1 MLALKL
7 LWRNWRAGE
16 VKILASALIL
26 AVAVVSCI
34 SIFTDRLE
42 QALIS
47 QSHTFLGADRVIR
60 SSQPIQDKWRLLAA
74 DYDMKTATTTQFASM
89 VFRDDRM
96 HLASVKAV
104 SRGYPLLGQLKV
116 SDVPFA
122 TDAELIKVAQ
132 GVPASGEVWA
142 DSRLLPLLGLKIG
155 DQFTV
160 GEKSLTLTRV
170 IIDEPDRGSNFSA
183 YGARVMMN
191 EEDLAATQVIQPG
204 SRIRYQWLLAA
215 DESVLES
222 FLSQLEPQLSP
233 HERIVD
239 VESAQQGLA
248 KTLDTAQKF
257 LLLSAMIGVLL
268 AGVAI
273 AIAARRF
280 AQRHVDQV
288 ALLKSLG
295 ASSGKVRKIYAVQL
309 LVLGAIAAILGLAIG
324 QGLQTL
330 IASALAS
337 VFPVELSPASWSA
350 YIPGL
355 VTGVV
360 CLLCFV
366 APPLWHL
373 PVVPPI
379 KILRRELEIGGVAFY
394 WQATLGLLAMIVL
407 VAIFSRDLWLSAS
420 IVGAMLVL
428 MVLTALFAALLLRLG
443 SQVGR
448 KVGSVWRLALAS
460 LNRNA
465 QQSVIQMMVFGLAIM
480 LLLTLTSLR
489 TTLIED
495 WQLQLPP
502 ETPNHFLLNVSPA
515 EKDDVIELMQ
525 SQGLTSQYL
534 FPMVR
539 ARLTHINGVEPS
551 EEVKQRAEMLRREA
565 NLSWSESLN
574 DDNKIIEG
582 KWWDQWR
589 EPGVHGISVEA
600 EAAQDLG
607 VGLGDDLRFSVGGL
621 MLEARIASIRTLKW
635 DSMNPNFYF
644 LMSPGALDDFSPTY
658 LTSVFLSPEN
668 KIFVNRLLEQFPT
681 IVVIEMDRVI
691 AQIQSIVAQVSVG
704 IELMLWLVL
713 LGGFMVMWAAV
724 SATMDERKQETALLR
739 ALGSPRK
746 RLLGS
751 LLIEFSLLGGLA
763 GVMAV
768 IGAEVLLL
776 SIQYWVLDMPLQLH
790 VALWVWGTLGAMVLI
805 GALGVFSCRRVV
817 TTPPGLILREVG

>member
-1 MLALKL
+1 MLALRL
-7 LWRNWRAGE
+7 LWRNWRSGE

-42 QALIS
+42 QALVA
-47 QSHTFLGADRVIR
+47 QSHTFLGADRVVR
-60 SSQPIQDKWRLLAA
+60 SSKPIDSAWRELVESHPIE
-74 DYDMKTATTTQFASM
+74 TANTVQFASM
-89 VFRDDRM
+89 VFSGERM

-104 SRGYPLLGQLKV
+104 SEGYPLLGKLTISQQA
-116 SDVPFA
+116 FA
-122 TDAELIKVAQ
+122 TDPQSIRDAQ
-132 GVPASGEVWA
+132 GVPAVGEVWA
-142 DSRLLPLLGLKIG
+142 DSRLLPLLNIELG
-155 DQFTV
+155 DNLSV
-160 GEKSLTLTRV
+160 GEKTLKLTHV

-191 EEDLAATQVIQPG
+191 ELDLAATQVVQPG
-204 SRIRYQWLLAA
+204 SRIRYQWLLAG
-215 DESVLES
+215 DESALLGLLAE
-222 FLSQLEPQLSP
+222 LEPLLTP
-233 HERIVD
+233 HDTVVD

-248 KTLDTAQKF
+248 KTLSTARKF

-295 ASSGKVRKIYAVQL
+295 ASSTRVRQLYALQL
-309 LVLGAIAAILGLAIG
+309 LVLGSAAAVVGLLIG
-324 QGLQTL
+324 QGLQWI
-330 IASALAS
+330 IASAIAS
-337 VFPVELSPASWSA
+337 VFPVALEPASWSA
-350 YIPGL
+350 YLPGL
-355 VTGVV
+355 TTGVV
-360 CLLCFV
+360 CLICFV

-373 PVVPPI
+373 PLIPPI
-379 KILRRELEIGGVAFY
+379 KILRRELQVGSVAFY
-394 WQATLGLLAMIVL
+394 WQASLGLLAMIVL
-407 VAIFSRDLWLSAS
+407 VAIFSNDVWLSVS
-420 IVGAMLVL
+420 IISAMLVL
-428 MVLTALFAALLLRLG
+428 MVMTALFAVLLLRLG
-443 SQVGR
+443 SRVGR
-448 KVGSVWRLALAS
+448 RVGSVWRLALAS

-502 ETPNHFLLNVSPA
+502 ETPNHFLLNISPA
-515 EKDDVIELMQ
+515 EKDTVLELMED
-525 SQGLTSQYL
+525 QGLEPQFL

-539 ARLTHINGVEPS
+539 ARLTHINGLEPS

-565 NLSWSESLN
+565 NLSWTETLN
-574 DDNKIIEG
+574 NDNQIVDG
-582 KWWDQWR
+582 QWWDEWS
-589 EPGVHGISVEA
+589 EPGVYGISVEA
-600 EAAQDLG
+600 EAAEELG
-607 VGLGDDLRFSVGGL
+607 VSLGDDIRFSVGGL
-621 MLEARIASIRTLKW
+621 NLEARVASIRTLKW

-644 LMSPGALDDFSPTY
+644 LMSPGALENFSPMY
-658 LTSVFLSPEN
+658 LTSVYLNPEN
-668 KIFVNRLLEQFPT
+668 KLFINQLLERFPT

-739 ALGSPRK
+739 ALGSSRK

-751 LLIEFSLLGGLA
+751 LWIEFSLLGGLA

-768 IGAEVLLL
+768 FGAEVLLL
-776 SIQYWVLDMPLQLH
+776 SIQHWVLDMPLQAH
-790 VALWVWGTLGAMVLI
+790 FGLWVLGTLGAMLMI
-805 GALGVFSCRRVV
+805 GTLGVFACRRVI
-817 TTPPGLILREVG
+817 TTPPGLILREIG

>member
-1 MLALKL
+1 VLALKL

-16 VKILASALIL
+16 VKILVSALIL

-42 QALIS
+42 QALTS

-60 SSQPIQDKWRLLAA
+60 SSQPIDQAWRLLAKKHDIQSA
-74 DYDMKTATTTQFASM
+74 NTTQFASM
-89 VFRDDRM
+89 VFAGEKM
-96 HLASVKAV
+96 HLAAVKAV
-104 SRGYPLLGQLKV
+104 SPGYPLLGNLTISQQ
-116 SDVPFA
+116 PFA
-122 TDAELIKVAQ
+122 TDPAEIKVAQ
-132 GVPASGEVWA
+132 GVPLSGEVWA
-142 DSRLLPLLGLKIG
+142 DSRLLPLLNVELG
-155 DQFTV
+155 DSLSV
-160 GEKSLTLTRV
+160 GERELVLTRV

-191 EEDLAATQVIQPG
+191 ESDLASTKVIQPG

-215 DESVLES
+215 DESPLS
-222 FLSQLEPQLSP
+222 DFLAQLKPLMTP
-233 HERIVD
+233 HETIVD

-248 KTLDTAQKF
+248 KTLDTARKF

-268 AGVAI
+268 AGIAI

-295 ASSGKVRKIYAVQL
+295 ASSTKVRQIYAVQL
-309 LVLGAIAAILGLAIG
+309 IVLGVIAAVIGLCIG
-324 QGLQTL
+324 QTLQAL
-330 IASALAS
+330 IASAVAS
-337 VFPVELSPASWSA
+337 ALPVALPAASYSA
-350 YIPGL
+350 YLPGII
-355 VTGVV
+355 TGIV
-360 CLLCFV
+360 CLVCFV

-373 PVVPPI
+373 PVIPPI
-379 KILRRELEIGGVAFY
+379 KILRRELQVGGVAFY
-394 WQATLGLLAMIVL
+394 WQASLGLLAMIVL
-407 VAIFSRDLWLSAS
+407 VAIFSSDVWLSVS
-420 IVGAMLVL
+420 IIGAMLVL
-428 MVLTALFAALLLRLG
+428 MFLTALFSMLLLSLG
-443 SQVGR
+443 SHIGR

-480 LLLTLTSLR
+480 LLLTLTGLR

-495 WQLQLPP
+495 WQLQLPA
-502 ETPNHFLLNVSPA
+502 ETPNHFFLNVAPV
-515 EKDDVIELMQ
+515 EKDAVLDLMHTEGVE
-525 SQGLTSQYL
+525 SQFL

-539 ARLTHINGVEPS
+539 ARLTHINGVEPTD
-551 EEVKQRAEMLRREA
+551 EVKQRAEMLRREA
-565 NLSWSESLN
+565 NLSWTETLN

-582 KWWDQWR
+582 KWWDEWQ
-589 EPGVHGISVEA
+589 EPGVYGISVEA
-600 EAAQDLG
+600 QAAEELG
-607 VGLGDDLRFSVGGL
+607 VSLGDDLTFSVGGL
-621 MLEARIASIRTLKW
+621 MLDARVASIRTLKW

-644 LMSPGALDDFSPTY
+644 LMSPGALENFSPTY
-658 LTSVFLSPEN
+658 LTSVYLDPDN
-668 KIFVNRLLEQFPT
+668 KLFINKLLEQFPT

-691 AQIQSIVAQVSVG
+691 AQIQSIVSQVSAG

-739 ALGSPRK
+739 ALGSSRR

-751 LLIEFSLLGGLA
+751 LWIEFSLLGGLA

-768 IGAEVLLL
+768 FGAEVLLL
-776 SIQYWVLDMPLQLH
+776 SIQHWVLDMPLQVH
-790 VALWVWGTLGAMVLI
+790 VGLWLWGTLGAMLLI
-805 GALGVFSCRRVV
+805 GGLGVLSCRRVI
-817 TTPPGLILREVG
+817 TTSPGRILREVV

>member
-1 MLALKL
+1 MLALRL
-7 LWRNWRAGE
+7 LWRNWRSGE
-16 VKILASALIL
+16 VKILASALVL

-42 QALIS
+42 QALVS

-60 SSQPIQDKWRLLAA
+60 SSRPADSQWYKLAEQHSI
-74 DYDMKTATTTQFASM
+74 KTANTVQFASM
-89 VFRDDRM
+89 VFSGERM

-104 SRGYPLLGQLKV
+104 SVGYPLLGKLTISQQV
-116 SDVPFA
+116 FA
-122 TDAELIKVAQ
+122 TDPESIVDAQ
-132 GVPASGEVWA
+132 GVPAAGEVWA
-142 DSRLLPLLGLKIG
+142 DSRLLPLLDIELG
-155 DQFTV
+155 DSLSV
-160 GEKSLTLTRV
+160 GEKALKLTAV
-170 IIDEPDRGSNFSA
+170 IIDEPDRGSSFSA

-191 EEDLAATQVIQPG
+191 ESDLPATQVIQPG
-204 SRIRYQWLLAA
+204 SRIRYQWLLAG
-215 DESVLES
+215 DESVLS
-222 FLSQLEPQLSP
+222 VFLAQLKPLLTP
-233 HERIVD
+233 HETVVD

-248 KTLDTAQKF
+248 KTLSTARKF

-295 ASSGKVRKIYAVQL
+295 ASSTKVRQIYAVQL
-309 LVLGAIAAILGLAIG
+309 IVLGSVAAVIGMLIG
-324 QGLQTL
+324 QGLQWI

-337 VFPVELSPASWSA
+337 VFPVALQTASWSA
-350 YIPGL
+350 YLPGL
-355 VTGVV
+355 ITGVV
-360 CLLCFV
+360 CLICFV

-373 PVVPPI
+373 PLIPPI
-379 KILRRELEIGGVAFY
+379 KILRREMPVSSVAFY
-394 WQATLGLLAMIVL
+394 WQASLGLLAMIVL
-407 VAIFSRDLWLSAS
+407 VAIFSNDVWLSAS
-420 IVGAMLVL
+420 IISAMLVL
-428 MVLTALFAALLLRLG
+428 MIMTALFAVLLLRLG
-443 SQVGR
+443 SRVGR

-489 TTLIED
+489 TTLIDD

-502 ETPNHFLLNVSPA
+502 ETPNHFLLNISPA
-515 EKDDVIELMQ
+515 EKDTVLDLMASRNLQ
-525 SQGLTSQYL
+525 SQFL

-539 ARLTHINGVEPS
+539 ARLTHINGVEPTP
-551 EEVKQRAEMLRREA
+551 EVKQRAEMLRRES
-565 NLSWSESLN
+565 NLSWTETLN
-574 DDNKIIEG
+574 DDNKVIEG
-582 KWWDQWR
+582 QWWDEWS
-589 EPGVHGISVEA
+589 EPGVYGISVEA
-600 EAAQDLG
+600 EAAEDLG

-621 MLEARIASIRTLKW
+621 MLEARVASIRTLKW

-644 LMSPGALDDFSPTY
+644 LMSPGALESFSPTY
-658 LTSVFLSPEN
+658 LTSVFLRPEDKLFIN
-668 KIFVNRLLEQFPT
+668 QLLERFPT

-739 ALGSPRK
+739 ALGSSRK

-751 LLIEFSLLGGLA
+751 LWIEFSLLGGLA
-763 GVMAV
+763 GIMAV
-768 IGAEVLLL
+768 FGAEVLLL
-776 SIQYWVLDMPLQLH
+776 SIQYWVLDMPLQAH
-790 VALWVWGTLGAMVLI
+790 FGLWFWGTLGAMLLI
-805 GALGVFSCRRVV
+805 GTLGVFACRRVI

>member
-1 MLALKL
+1 MLALRL

-16 VKILASALIL
+16 VKILASALVL

-42 QALIS
+42 QALVS

-60 SSQPIQDKWRLLAA
+60 SSKPIDLAWRELAE
-74 DYDMKTATTTQFASM
+74 KHPIETANTVQFASM
-89 VFRDDRM
+89 VFNGERM

-104 SRGYPLLGQLKV
+104 SAGYPLLGKLTV
-116 SDVPFA
+116 SQQVFA
-122 TDAELIKVAQ
+122 TDPESIHEAQ
-132 GVPASGEVWA
+132 GVPEAGEVWA
-142 DSRLLPLLGLKIG
+142 DSRLLPLLDIELG
-155 DQFTV
+155 DHVSV
-160 GEKSLTLTRV
+160 GEKSLKLTHV

-183 YGARVMMN
+183 FGARVMMN
-191 EEDLAATQVIQPG
+191 EVDLPATQVIQPG
-204 SRIRYQWLLAA
+204 SRIRYQWLLAG
-215 DESVLES
+215 DESAMS
-222 FLSQLEPQLSP
+222 GFLAELKPLLTP
-233 HERIVD
+233 HDSIVD

-248 KTLDTAQKF
+248 KTLSTARKF

-295 ASSGKVRKIYAVQL
+295 ASSTKVRQLYAVQL
-309 LVLGAIAAILGLAIG
+309 LVLGGVAAVIGLLIG
-324 QGLQTL
+324 QGLQWI

-337 VFPVELSPASWSA
+337 VFPVALQSASWNA
-350 YIPGL
+350 YLPGL

-360 CLLCFV
+360 CLICFV

-373 PVVPPI
+373 PVIPPI
-379 KILRRELEIGGVAFY
+379 KILRREMEVGSVAFY

-407 VAIFSRDLWLSAS
+407 VAIFSNDLWLSIS
-420 IVGAMLVL
+420 IISAMLVL
-428 MVLTALFAALLLRLG
+428 MVMTALFAVLLLRLG
-443 SQVGR
+443 SRVGR
-448 KVGSVWRLALAS
+448 RVGSIWRLALAS

-502 ETPNHFLLNVSPA
+502 ETPNHFLLNISPS
-515 EKDDVIELMQ
+515 EKDTVLELMDNEGLE
-525 SQGLTSQYL
+525 SQLL

-539 ARLTHINGVEPS
+539 ARLTHINGVVPT
-551 EEVKQRAEMLRREA
+551 EEVKQRAEMLRRES
-565 NLSWSESLN
+565 NLSWTNTLN
-574 DDNKIIEG
+574 DDNKVVAG
-582 KWWDQWR
+582 KWWDEWS
-589 EPGVHGISVEA
+589 EPGIYGISVEA
-600 EAAQDLG
+600 EAAEELG

-621 MLEARIASIRTLKW
+621 MLEARVASIRTLKW

-644 LMSPGALDDFSPTY
+644 LLSPGALEEFSPMY
-658 LTSVFLSPEN
+658 LTSVYLSPDN
-668 KIFVNRLLEQFPT
+668 KLFINQLLERFPT

-691 AQIQSIVAQVSVG
+691 EQIQSIVSQVSVG

-739 ALGSPRK
+739 ALGSSRK

-751 LLIEFSLLGGLA
+751 LWIEFSLLGGLA
-763 GVMAV
+763 GLMAV
-768 IGAEVLLL
+768 FGAEVLLL
-776 SIQYWVLDMPLQLH
+776 SIQHWVLDMPLQAH
-790 VALWVWGTLGAMVLI
+790 FGLWVFGTFGAMLLIGTLG
-805 GALGVFSCRRVV
+805 VFACRRVI

>member
-60 SSQPIQDKWRLLAA
+60 SSQPIDQTWRLLA
-74 DYDMKTATTTQFASM
+74 KEHKIQTANTTQFASM
-89 VFRDDRM
+89 VFSAEKM
-96 HLASVKAV
+96 HLAAVKAV
-104 SRGYPLLGQLKV
+104 SPGYPLLGNLTISQQA
-116 SDVPFA
+116 FA
-122 TDAELIKVAQ
+122 TDPAVIEIAQ
-132 GVPASGEVWA
+132 SVPAAGEIWA
-142 DSRLLPLLGLKIG
+142 DSRLLPLLGIELG
-155 DQFTV
+155 GSLSV
-160 GEKSLTLTRV
+160 GEKELTLTRV

-191 EEDLAATQVIQPG
+191 ESDLASTKVIQPG
-204 SRIRYQWLLAA
+204 SRIRYQWLLAG
-215 DESVLES
+215 DES
-222 FLSQLEPQLSP
+222 QLSVFLAQLKPLMTP
-233 HERIVD
+233 HENIVD

-248 KTLDTAQKF
+248 KTLDTARKF

-295 ASSGKVRKIYAVQL
+295 ASSTKVRQIYAIQL
-309 LVLGAIAAILGLAIG
+309 IALGAIAAVIGLIIG
-324 QGLQTL
+324 QTLQAV
-330 IASALAS
+330 IASAVAS
-337 VFPVELSPASWSA
+337 VLPVALQAASYTSYLSG
-350 YIPGL
+350 II
-355 VTGVV
+355 TGVV
-360 CLLCFV
+360 CLVCFV

-373 PVVPPI
+373 PVIPPI
-379 KILRRELEIGGVAFY
+379 KILRRELQIGGVAFY
-394 WQATLGLLAMIVL
+394 WQASLGLLAMIVL
-407 VAIFSRDLWLSAS
+407 VAIFSNDVWLSAS
-420 IVGAMLVL
+420 IISAMLVL
-428 MVLTALFAALLLRLG
+428 MVLTAVFAVLLLRLG
-443 SQVGR
+443 SKVGR

-495 WQLQLPP
+495 WQLQLPAD
-502 ETPNHFLLNVSPA
+502 TPNHFFLNVSPA
-515 EKDDVIELMQ
+515 EKDSVLEMMQ
-525 SQGLTSQYL
+525 QQGVESQHL

-539 ARLTHINGVEPS
+539 ARLTHINGVEPTD
-551 EEVKQRAEMLRREA
+551 EVKQRAEMLRREA
-565 NLSWSESLN
+565 NLSWAETLG
-574 DDNKIIEG
+574 DDNRIIDG
-582 KWWDQWR
+582 KWWDEWQ
-589 EPGVHGISVEA
+589 EPGVYGISVEA
-600 EAAQDLG
+600 QAAQELG
-607 VGLGDDLRFSVGGL
+607 VSLGDDLSFSVGGL
-621 MLEARIASIRTLKW
+621 MLDARVASIRTLKW

-644 LMSPGALDDFSPTY
+644 LMSPGALENFSPTY
-658 LTSVFLSPEN
+658 LTSVYLDPEN
-668 KIFVNRLLEQFPT
+668 KLFINTLLEQFPT

-691 AQIQSIVAQVSVG
+691 AQIQSIVSQVSAG

-739 ALGSPRK
+739 ALGSSRS

-751 LLIEFSLLGGLA
+751 LWIEFSLLGGLA

-768 IGAEVLLL
+768 CGAEVLLL
-776 SIQYWVLDMPLQLH
+776 SIQYWVLDMPLQAH
-790 VALWVWGTLGAMVLI
+790 FGLWLWGTLGAMLLI
-805 GALGVFSCRRVV
+805 GGLGVISCRRVI
-817 TTPPGLILREVG
+817 TTSPGLILREVG

>member
-1 MLALKL
+1 MLALRL
-7 LWRNWRAGE
+7 LWRNWRSGE

-34 SIFTDRLE
+34 SVFTDRLE
-42 QALIS
+42 QALVS
-47 QSHTFLGADRVIR
+47 QSHTFLGADRVVR
-60 SSQPIQDKWRLLAA
+60 SSKPIELTWRELA
-74 DYDMKTATTTQFASM
+74 DTHGIKTANTVQFASM
-89 VFRDDRM
+89 VFSGERM

-104 SRGYPLLGQLKV
+104 SKGYPLLGKLTISQRV
-116 SDVPFA
+116 FA
-122 TDAELIKVAQ
+122 TDADVIFEAK
-132 GVPASGEVWA
+132 GVPNPGEVWA
-142 DSRLLPLLGLKIG
+142 DSRLLPLLDINLG
-155 DQFTV
+155 DHLSV
-160 GEKSLTLTRV
+160 GEKSLKLTHV
-170 IIDEPDRGSNFSA
+170 IIDEPDRGSSFSA

-191 EEDLAATQVIQPG
+191 EIDLAATQVIQPG

-215 DESVLES
+215 GESELSS
-222 FLSQLEPQLSP
+222 FLAELKPLLTP
-233 HERIVD
+233 HDTLVD

-248 KTLDTAQKF
+248 KTLSTARKF

-295 ASSGKVRKIYAVQL
+295 ASSTKIRQIYALQL
-309 LVLGAIAAILGLAIG
+309 LVLGGLAAIVGLLIG
-324 QGLQTL
+324 QGLQWI

-337 VFPVELSPASWSA
+337 VFPVALQSASWSA
-350 YIPGL
+350 YLPGL
-355 VTGVV
+355 ITGVV
-360 CLLCFV
+360 CLMCFV

-373 PVVPPI
+373 PLIPPI
-379 KILRRELEIGGVAFY
+379 KILRREMKVGSVAFY
-394 WQATLGLLAMIVL
+394 WQAFLGLLAMIVL
-407 VAIFSRDLWLSAS
+407 VAIFSNDIWLSIS
-420 IVGAMLVL
+420 IISAMLVL
-428 MVLTALFAALLLRLG
+428 MVMTALFAVLLLRLG
-443 SQVGR
+443 SRIGR
-448 KVGSVWRLALAS
+448 RVGSVWRLALAS

-502 ETPNHFLLNVSPA
+502 ETPNHFLLNISPS
-515 EKDDVIELMQ
+515 EKETVLELME
-525 SQGLTSQYL
+525 SQGLKSQFL

-551 EEVKQRAEMLRREA
+551 NEVKQRAEMLRRES
-565 NLSWSESLN
+565 NLSWTETLN
-574 DDNKIIEG
+574 DDNQIVDG
-582 KWWDQWR
+582 KWWDQWS
-589 EPGVHGISVEA
+589 EPGVYGISVEA
-600 EAAQDLG
+600 EAAENLG

-621 MLEARIASIRTLKW
+621 MLEARVASIRTLKW

-644 LMSPGALDDFSPTY
+644 LLSPGALEKFSPMY
-658 LTSVFLSPEN
+658 LTSVYLKPEN
-668 KIFVNRLLEQFPT
+668 KLFINQLLERFPT
-681 IVVIEMDRVI
+681 VVVIEMDRVI

-739 ALGSPRK
+739 ALGSSRK

-751 LLIEFSLLGGLA
+751 LWIEFSLLGGLA

-768 IGAEVLLL
+768 VGAEVLLL
-776 SIQYWVLDMPLQLH
+776 SIQHWVLDMPLQVH
-790 VALWVWGTLGAMVLI
+790 FSLWIFGTLGAMLLI
-805 GALGVFSCRRVV
+805 GTLGVWACRRVI

>member
-1 MLALKL
+1 VLALKL
-7 LWRNWRAGE
+7 LWRNWKAGE

-60 SSQPIQDKWRLLAA
+60 SSQPIDQTWRLLA
-74 DYDMKTATTTQFASM
+74 KEHKIQTANTTQFASM
-89 VFRDDRM
+89 VFSAEKM
-96 HLASVKAV
+96 HLAAVKAV
-104 SRGYPLLGQLKV
+104 SPGYPLLGNLTISQQA
-116 SDVPFA
+116 FA
-122 TDAELIKVAQ
+122 TDPAVIKIAQ
-132 GVPASGEVWA
+132 SVPAAGEIWA
-142 DSRLLPLLGLKIG
+142 DSRLLPLLGIELG
-155 DQFTV
+155 GSLSV
-160 GEKSLTLTRV
+160 GEKELTLTRV

-191 EEDLAATQVIQPG
+191 ESDLASTKVIQPG
-204 SRIRYQWLLAA
+204 SRIRYQWLLAG
-215 DESVLES
+215 DES
-222 FLSQLEPQLSP
+222 QLSVFLAQLKPLMTP
-233 HERIVD
+233 HETIVD

-248 KTLDTAQKF
+248 KTLDTARKF

-295 ASSGKVRKIYAVQL
+295 ASSTKVRQIYAIQL
-309 LVLGAIAAILGLAIG
+309 IALGAIAAVIGLLIG
-324 QGLQTL
+324 QALQMG
-330 IASALAS
+330 IASAVAS
-337 VFPVELSPASWSA
+337 VFPVALQAASYTS
-350 YIPGL
+350 YLPGII
-355 VTGVV
+355 TGVV
-360 CLLCFV
+360 CLVCFV

-373 PVVPPI
+373 PVIPPI
-379 KILRRELEIGGVAFY
+379 KILRRELEVGGVAFY
-394 WQATLGLLAMIVL
+394 WQASLGLLAMIVL
-407 VAIFSRDLWLSAS
+407 VAIFSNDVWLSAS
-420 IVGAMLVL
+420 IISAMLVL
-428 MVLTALFAALLLRLG
+428 MVLTAVFAVLLLRLG
-443 SQVGR
+443 SRVGR

-495 WQLQLPP
+495 WQLQLPA
-502 ETPNHFLLNVSPA
+502 ETPNHFFLNVSPA
-515 EKDDVIELMQ
+515 EKDSVLKLMQ
-525 SQGLTSQYL
+525 QQGVESQHL

-539 ARLTHINGVEPS
+539 ARLTHINGIEPTD
-551 EEVKQRAEMLRREA
+551 EVKQRAEMLRREA
-565 NLSWSESLN
+565 NLSWAETLG
-574 DDNKIIEG
+574 DDNRIIDG
-582 KWWDQWR
+582 KWWDEWQ
-589 EPGVHGISVEA
+589 EPGVYGISVEA
-600 EAAQDLG
+600 QAAEELG
-607 VGLGDDLRFSVGGL
+607 VSLGDDLTFSVGGL
-621 MLEARIASIRTLKW
+621 MLDARVASIRTLKW

-644 LMSPGALDDFSPTY
+644 LMSPGALENFSPTY
-658 LTSVFLSPEN
+658 LTSVYLDPEN
-668 KIFVNRLLEQFPT
+668 KLFINTLLEQFPT

-691 AQIQSIVAQVSVG
+691 AQIQSIVSQVSAG

-739 ALGSPRK
+739 ALGSSRN

-751 LLIEFSLLGGLA
+751 LWIEFSLLGGLA

-768 IGAEVLLL
+768 CGAEVLLL
-776 SIQYWVLDMPLQLH
+776 SIQYWVLDMPLQVH
-790 VALWVWGTLGAMVLI
+790 FGLWLWGTLGAMLLI
-805 GALGVFSCRRVV
+805 GGLGVISCRRVI
-817 TTPPGLILREVG
+817 TTSPGLILREVG